1 MNVIEARNL
10 ARFYGNVLALADLTV
25 SIGPGITG
33 LLGPNG
39 SGKTTF
45 MRILVG
51 LLRPS
56 AGEVT
61 VLGESPW
68 NNTRLNRRIGY
79 APEYEIFYEYMTG
92 HEFLGFSLMMKGI
105 SGGRARE
112 LAARAIDAVKAGEFA
127 HRKVSTYSRGMRQR
141 IKLAAAFAHDPE
153 LLILDE
159 PLTGT
164 DPLIRAQLIE
174 IIRGLGRQGKA
185 ILVSSHVLH
194 EIEAL
199 TKTIVLVHRGK
210 LVAEGD
216 VHTIRRLIDRYPHMI
231 CVRSP
236 RARELAAVLARE
248 PEVREIAFEDG
259 ALTVKTSEPAGF
271 YAKLTRIVV
280 ERDFPVDEL
289 TSPDDNLESVFRYLT
304 QK

>member
-1 MNVIEARNL
+1 MNVIEAKNV
-10 ARFYGNVLALADLTV
+10 AHFYGSVLALADLTV

-56 AGEVT
+56 AGHAT
-61 VLGESPW
+61 VLSESPW
-68 NNTRLNRRIGY
+68 NNTRLNCRIGY
-79 APEYEIFYEYMTG
+79 APEYDIFYEYMTG
-92 HEFLGFSLMMKGI
+92 VEFLRFSLMMKGI
-105 SGGRARE
+105 SGGRARDM
-112 LAARAIDAVKAGEFA
+112 AMKAIGEVNAGDFA
-127 HRKVSTYSRGMRQR
+127 QRKVSTYSRGMRQR
-141 IKLAAAFAHDPE
+141 IKLAAALAHDPE

-164 DPLIRAQLIE
+164 DPVIRAQLID
-174 IIRGLGRQGKA
+174 IIRGLGKRGKA

-216 VHTIRRLIDRYPHMI
+216 VHTIRRLIDRHPHMI

-236 RARELAAVLARE
+236 RARELAAVLSRE
-248 PEVREIAFEDG
+248 PEVREIAFNDG
-259 ALTVKTSEPAGF
+259 AITVKTSEPAEF
-271 YAKLTRIVV
+271 YGKLTRTIV
-280 ERDFPVDEL
+280 EGNFPVDEL